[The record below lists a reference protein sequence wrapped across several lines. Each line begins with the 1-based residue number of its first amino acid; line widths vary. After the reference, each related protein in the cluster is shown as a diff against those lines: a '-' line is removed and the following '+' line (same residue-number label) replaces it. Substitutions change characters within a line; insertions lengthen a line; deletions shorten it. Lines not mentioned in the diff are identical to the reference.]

1 MPKTVT
7 IIDFEILW
15 NKVHHTIS
23 GREQELLDQWLEESS
38 SHQKFYESVQR
49 FYANGSAFGN
59 KKEDIDRAWKD
70 VKRKSGLTQNKYS
83 KLFAYASF
91 ILLGALITTA
101 IYFISPKPVEQQ
113 SIVAE
118 VNTPIKPGSSKAT
131 LILDN
136 GDIRELSEN
145 TEEIFSEGGAQIKTT
160 GNKLEYIPGTEK
172 ELNREKVRFNTLEV
186 PRGGEYSLVLSDG
199 TKVWLNAE
207 TTLRYPVRF
216 RNGQRKVELTGEAY
230 FEVAENRDVPF
241 LVTSGGQTVRV
252 LGTKFN
258 LSSFP
263 EDAFILTT
271 LVEGKVEVFPEKS
284 PDSKQI
290 LLPDHQSCFNKE
302 EGKISQQKVDPYKFI
317 AWKEGRFVFEDE
329 LLSDIMKTL
338 SKWYNVDVFFAS
350 EKAADYR
357 FTGNLERYDN
367 FGEILKKIEKTNEV
381 EFMIEDRQIIVK

>member
-7 IIDFEILW
+7 IIDFEIIW
-15 NKVHHTIS
+15 NKIHHTIS
-23 GREQELLDQWLEESS
+23 GKEQKLLDQWLEESPA
-38 SHQKFYESVQR
+38 HQKFYENVKQ
-49 FYANGSAFGN
+49 FYSDGSSFEN

-70 VKRKSGLTQNKYS
+70 VKRKTDLPKNKYS
-83 KLFAYASF
+83 RLIAYASF

-101 IYFISPKPVEQQ
+101 IYFISSKPAKQQ
-113 SIVAE
+113 PVIAE
-118 VNTPIKPGSSKAT
+118 TGTPIKPGSKKAT

-136 GDIRELSEN
+136 GDVRELSEN
-145 TEEIFSEGGAQIKTT
+145 TEEILSEGGAQIKTT
-160 GNKLEYIPGTEK
+160 GNKLEYIPGTEN

-186 PRGGEYSLVLSDG
+186 PRGGEYFLVLSDG

-216 RNGQRKVELTGEAY
+216 QNGQRKVELTGEAY
-230 FEVAENRDVPF
+230 FEVAENRDAPF
-241 LVTSGGQTVRV
+241 LVTSGKQAVRV

-271 LVEGKVEVFPEKS
+271 IVEGKVEVFPEQS

-290 LLPDHQSCFNKE
+290 LLPNHQSCFNKE

-317 AWKEGRFVFEDE
+317 AWKEGRFVFENE
-329 LLSDIMKTL
+329 PLSEIMKTL
-338 SKWYNVDVFFAS
+338 AKWYNVDVIFAS
-350 EKAADYR
+350 EKARDFR
-357 FTGNLERYDN
+357 FTGNLRRYEN

-381 EFMIEDRQIIVK
+381 EFKIEGRQVIVK